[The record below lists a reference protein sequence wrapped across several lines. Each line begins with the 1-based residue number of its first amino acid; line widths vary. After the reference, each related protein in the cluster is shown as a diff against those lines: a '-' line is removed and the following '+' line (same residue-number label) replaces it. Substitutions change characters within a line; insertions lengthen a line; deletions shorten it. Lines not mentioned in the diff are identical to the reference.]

1 MNEEQLQ
8 EELREVKAEMR
19 AAAIPV
25 PAIIPIRRSDPE
37 EEVEGLYVYDFETN
51 VNGRRVKGDSFFE
64 WSDEKQRY
72 MYLGFSLDLGKG
84 SEAPIRAYGFRK
96 AGGYDLTLPEAV
108 NLMEGRSVYRAG
120 ATDGEDQGLWIS
132 LSREEHPVA
141 GHSLQTHWGPRAEVM
156 ADDPRLRRYL
166 IRAERGVLARQLE
179 HGDRVGFAVGRH
191 WPVTPLFVEVEGL
204 EPRLRWTDGQRKE
217 IDWPDISQIKFQEL
231 WAPGRGMRR

>member
-25 PAIIPIRRSDPE
+25 PVIMPIRRSDPE
-37 EEVEGLYVYDFETN
+37 EEVEGLYVYDFEAN
-51 VNGRRVKGDSFFE
+51 VNGRRVKGDSFFQ

-72 MYLGFSLDLGKG
+72 AYLGFSLDLEKE

-96 AGGYDLTLPEAV
+96 AGGHDLTLPEAV
-108 NLMEGRSVYRAG
+108 NLMEGRAVYRAR
-120 ATDGEDQGLWIS
+120 ATDGEGQGLWIS

-141 GHSLQTHWGPRAEVM
+141 GHSLQMRWGPRAEVM
-156 ADDPRLRRYL
+156 VDDLRLRRYL
-166 IRAERGVLARQLE
+166 LRAERGVLARQLE
-179 HGDRVGFAVGRH
+179 HGDRVGFAMGRH
-191 WPVTPLFVEVEGL
+191 LPETPLFVEVDGL

-217 IDWPDISQIKFQEL
+217 IDWPDISQMKFQEL